1 MITLGWV
8 TLLLLVVLFAGLP
21 VAFGLGTTSVLLIGL
36 FGLPMKIIANTMF
49 TSLDSFVVIAIPLFI
64 LMSRVLLDGRV
75 GDDLFEVMNVWV
87 RHLPGGLAIATILA
101 CAFFAAIS
109 GSGAAT
115 AATIGMVA
123 YPAMLGR
130 GYQKKFILGLLAC
143 GGTLGILIPPSI
155 PLIIFGAVTEESIGK
170 LFIAGI
176 IPGLVLTAVLIVYAI
191 YRSKRGGYMPMEAAS
206 WRERFRVTRRNLW
219 GIALPFLILG
229 GIYIGVFTPGG
240 ICAGYSVVTGAGF
253 PVGVAAFGDDV
264 NTGAVEG
271 FTNGELLTY
280 RLWDSQAGAEYAAD
294 ASYSEGGD
302 HYAANG
308 LSQLRLSSS
317 HRLVPAEGNHFQ
329 YVRTDNNQSLVVGTA
344 TLDGSSLV
352 TGDEIGVFTPG
363 GLCAG
368 ASTVTADGFPVGIAA
383 WGDDPNS
390 APIDGFRT
398 GESFSFRYYEAA
410 AGAEYAATAHFT
422 EGPQAYQANA
432 VTQLTLS
439 GVRGG
444 GGGADAADPG
454 ELL

>member
-21 VAFGLGTTSVLLIGL
+21 VAFSLGSTSVLLIGL
-36 FGLPMKIIANTMF
+36 FDLPMKIIANTMF

-176 IPGLVLTAVLIVYAI
+176 IPGLVLTTVLIVYAI

-229 GIYIGVFTPGG
+229 GIYTGVFTP
-240 ICAGYSVVTGAGF
+240 T
-253 PVGVAAFGDDV
+253 
-264 NTGAVEG
+264 
-271 FTNGELLTY
+271 
-280 RLWDSQAGAEYAAD
+280 
-294 ASYSEGGD
+294 
-302 HYAANG
+302 
-308 LSQLRLSSS
+308 
-317 HRLVPAEGNHFQ
+317 
-329 YVRTDNNQSLVVGTA
+329 
-344 TLDGSSLV
+344 
-352 TGDEIGVFTPG
+352 
-363 GLCAG
+363 
-368 ASTVTADGFPVGIAA
+368 
-383 WGDDPNS
+383 
-390 APIDGFRT
+390 
-398 GESFSFRYYEAA
+398 EAA
-410 AGAEYAATAHFT
+410 AVGLTYSLFITLFIYRTLKLRDLPKLCLDAVGTSCMIALIITGALLFGRVLTLVEI
-422 EGPQAYQANA
+422 PQ
-432 VTQLTLS
+432 QLTALIIEWKLS
-439 GVRGG
+439 AFMFVVAMNILMLFLGCILETVSIILLTVPLVAPILTTLHIDPIWYAIVLTVNMEMALVTPPVGMNLYVINGLDEDIHMSEVIQGVAPFILIMGVF
-444 GGGADAADPG
+444 
-454 ELL
+454 LLFTMLFPPMSTWLPSLMK

>member
-8 TLLLLVVLFAGLP
+8 TLLLLIVLFAGLP
-21 VAFGLGTTSVLLIGL
+21 VAFSLGTTSVLLIGL

-229 GIYIGVFTPGG
+229 GIYTGVFTP
-240 ICAGYSVVTGAGF
+240 T
-253 PVGVAAFGDDV
+253 
-264 NTGAVEG
+264 
-271 FTNGELLTY
+271 
-280 RLWDSQAGAEYAAD
+280 
-294 ASYSEGGD
+294 
-302 HYAANG
+302 
-308 LSQLRLSSS
+308 
-317 HRLVPAEGNHFQ
+317 
-329 YVRTDNNQSLVVGTA
+329 
-344 TLDGSSLV
+344 
-352 TGDEIGVFTPG
+352 
-363 GLCAG
+363 
-368 ASTVTADGFPVGIAA
+368 
-383 WGDDPNS
+383 
-390 APIDGFRT
+390 
-398 GESFSFRYYEAA
+398 EAA
-410 AGAEYAATAHFT
+410 AVGLTYSLFITLFIYRTLKLRDLPKLCLDAVGTSCMIALIITGALLF
-422 EGPQAYQANA
+422 GR
-432 VTQLTLS
+432 VLTLVEIPQRLTALIIEWKLS
-439 GVRGG
+439 AFMFVVAMNVLMLFLGCILETVSIILLTVPLVAPILVTLNIDPIWYAIVLTVNMEMALVTPPVGMNLYVINGLDEDIHMSEVIQGV
-444 GGGADAADPG
+444 APFILIMAVF
-454 ELL
+454 LLFTMLFPPMSTWLPSLMK